1 MYWKE
6 REKEK
11 SIITKKYH
19 QGPEKKC
26 NELKTDIETKSQCD
40 SIEKGNFREILNKKK
55 NMKKKKYQE
64 NPKPKKEYEKI
75 NIRKILDKKENM
87 KKNKYADNPQRQRKY
102 EKKIWG
108 KSWTKKRIWKNI
120 YEENPEPK
128 REYEKKTLR
137 KILNQKNKITKR
149 CIKRT
154 KNALKRLKRFLSK
167 YDRAPISFAQC
178 AIGAV
183 ISAVSDY
190 LNMKNIIFLLHNYI
204 ALWDHLMKKLIYLIH
219 VINSFLEMKYLVRLS
234 SVKWV

>member
-40 SIEKGNFREILNKKK
+40 SIEKGNFREILNKKR

-87 KKNKYADNPQRQRKY
+87 KKYIRGKPWTKKTIW
-102 EKKIWG
+102 EKKLWE
-108 KSWTKKRIWKNI
+108 KSWTKKTK
-120 YEENPEPK
+120 
-128 REYEKKTLR
+128 L
-137 KILNQKNKITKR
+137 QKD
-149 CIKRT
+149 
-154 KNALKRLKRFLSK
+154 A
-167 YDRAPISFAQC
+167 
-178 AIGAV
+178 
-183 ISAVSDY
+183 
-190 LNMKNIIFLLHNYI
+190 
-204 ALWDHLMKKLIYLIH
+204 
-219 VINSFLEMKYLVRLS
+219 
-234 SVKWV
+234 